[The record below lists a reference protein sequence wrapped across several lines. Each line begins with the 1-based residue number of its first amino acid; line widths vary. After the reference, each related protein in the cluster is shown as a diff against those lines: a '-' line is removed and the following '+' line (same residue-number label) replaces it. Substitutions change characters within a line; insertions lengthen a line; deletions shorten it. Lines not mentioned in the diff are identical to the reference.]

1 MCSHCKPQNKK
12 ISVITETF
20 PSSLLPKCNLHHF
33 SWQCQHLKTNLEL
46 CSVLKFRHYMKNVLT
61 MSVVFDFS
69 IIIRNDYITILALIV
84 LTLCTIW
91 KKFQKN
97 RDLLQINFVLKTT
110 IYESQ
115 FLRLMVHQVSHKF
128 FASCR
133 GWSKLNTNFRL
144 FPMILRKARR
154 YLTCASIQRARARVR
169 AHIAAAA

>member
-1 MCSHCKPQNKK
+1 MQFTP
-12 ISVITETF
+12 F
-20 PSSLLPKCNLHHF
+20 F
-33 SWQCQHLKTNLEL
+33 
-46 CSVLKFRHYMKNVLT
+46 LT
-61 MSVVFDFS
+61 MSTFENKSWIMQCPEVQ
-69 IIIRNDYITILALIV
+69 
-84 LTLCTIW
+84 TLHEKCSHNVSSFRLFYHHPQWLHNYSSSHSPNTVYYL
-91 KKFQKN
+91 KKIPKK